1 MRTII
6 ATLGALLSFSSLAN
20 AQNLALVLSNGY
32 YENGADVATISHK
45 HQQLVNA
52 LENQGYEVIGGKD
65 LNRLETRQRIG
76 EFADKIEQA
85 DTVLAEQPLWILL
98 RKSGEE
104 DMLLA
109 AVEFYRHKTTIM
121 PRRDSRVFVQSGIYK
136 RSRNPIYLGDA
147 MVLAG
152 LILRWDAVLSLPLI
166 PIFVWVI
173 ETRFIIGEE
182 KHLRLTYRA
191 QYAAYAHKV
200 RRWI

>member
-1 MRTII
+1 MKNIELPPVWLAAFVAI
-6 ATLGALLSFSSLAN
+6 AWWQATYHPMGLNFGTGVADFFGGLL
-20 AQNLALVLSNGY
+20 V
-32 YENGADVATISHK
+32 
-45 HQQLVNA
+45 
-52 LENQGYEVIGGKD
+52 GG
-65 LNRLETRQRIG
+65 G
-76 EFADKIEQA
+76 
-85 DTVLAEQPLWILL
+85 LL
-98 RKSGEE
+98 I
-104 DMLLA
+104 MLLA